1 MPMTSLARGWRFHE
15 LTNTKLPAFAR
26 RALDRDG
33 ARRRPHHH
41 ERVRHRVPAG
51 PLRRAIR
58 VPVRAGAK
66 HYVTLDACMLAEG
79 TETTAASL
87 IAETKPV
94 RQG

>member
-1 MPMTSLARGWRFHE
+1 MTV
-15 LTNTKLPAFAR
+15 PAG
-26 RALDRDG
+26 DRIITSDCV
-33 ARRRPHHH
+33 A
-41 ERVRHRVPAG
+41 VVPAG